1 MEGRVTVAE
10 DISSACP
17 QRKAACREAEHQRP
31 CPQSCGVASRY
42 PHRGLHT
49 QSMGGGCEHVGAC
62 AYTFEHTP
70 VHGVSPPLG
79 SHIAQ
84 GTQALAHCVLAGL

>member
-1 MEGRVTVAE
+1 
-10 DISSACP
+10 
-17 QRKAACREAEHQRP
+17 
-31 CPQSCGVASRY
+31 
-42 PHRGLHT
+42 
-49 QSMGGGCEHVGAC
+49 MGGGCEHVGAC